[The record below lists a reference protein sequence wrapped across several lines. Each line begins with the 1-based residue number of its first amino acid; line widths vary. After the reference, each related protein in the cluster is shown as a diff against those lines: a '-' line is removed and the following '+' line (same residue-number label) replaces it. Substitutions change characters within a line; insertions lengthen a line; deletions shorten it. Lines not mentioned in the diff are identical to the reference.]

1 MVFYSWTQYY
11 NKLLSLLCS
20 MERWTNLC
28 YLTKQFSALPAPPC
42 PHSGVYFVFC
52 CTQGNIRSQHQS
64 QSRRINDLMRNFE
77 ETRYRIDRINHRSY
91 KGYGGSDLASDSSSE
106 RRGSTQ
112 SLDKGERSG
121 SVRDHRSRSKR
132 ADDSLNDRSDYRSR
146 ADYDMWM
153 RIEHFFGCRLSFT
166 GFYLSNTRR
175 TIS

>member
-1 MVFYSWTQYY
+1 
-11 NKLLSLLCS
+11 
-20 MERWTNLC
+20 
-28 YLTKQFSALPAPPC
+28 
-42 PHSGVYFVFC
+42 
-52 CTQGNIRSQHQS
+52 
-64 QSRRINDLMRNFE
+64 MRNFE

-146 ADYDMWM
+146 ADYDM
-153 RIEHFFGCRLSFT
+153 
-166 GFYLSNTRR
+166 
-175 TIS
+175 